1 MIGNLDNVINFKTII
16 RIIGILLLLETMM
29 FLCCSGVSYYYGE
42 GDLFAFFKSGSIT
55 AGVGLLLAIFG
66 KGGNRQLTRRDGYVL
81 VSTAWV
87 AFSLFGM
94 LPFYIGGYIPSIT
107 NAFFETMSGFTS
119 TGATI
124 LDNIEAHPHGILF
137 WRSMT
142 QWIGG
147 LGIIM
152 FTIAVLPI
160 FGVSGLQVFAAEAS
174 GPTHDKIHPRI
185 GIAAKW
191 IWSIYTSITALLT
204 LLLMLGGMSWFDS
217 ICHAFATTGTGGF
230 STKQASVAFYNSP
243 YIEYV
248 ISIFMFISG
257 INFSL
262 LLLIVNR
269 KAKKFISNEELRF
282 YFGSVV
288 FFTFIIATTLYYTT
302 SMEVEE
308 SFRKSLF
315 QVVSLHT
322 STGFAT
328 DDYMQWIPVLWGL
341 LTLIMIMGA
350 CAGSTTGG
358 LKCIRMVI
366 LAKVSR
372 NEFKHIIH
380 PNAVLPVRS
389 NKQVISPSIVSTVL
403 AFCFLYIIVII
414 VSVLLMSAMG
424 IGFSESIGC
433 VISSIGNMGPGL
445 GECGPAFSWNGLPD
459 MAKWLLAFLML
470 LGRLELFTVLLL
482 FTPGFWKKN

>member
-1 MIGNLDNVINFKTII
+1 MTDVINFKTII
-16 RIIGILLLLETMM
+16 RIIGILLLLETVM
-29 FLCCSGVSYYYGE
+29 FLVCSSVSFYYRESDMLDFWKAG
-42 GDLFAFFKSGSIT
+42 GIT
-55 AGVGLLLAIFG
+55 AGIGLLLAALG
-66 KGGNRQLTRRDGYVL
+66 KGGERQLTRRDGYVL
-81 VSTAWV
+81 VSFAWV

-94 LPFYIGGYIPSIT
+94 LPFYIGGYIPDIAD
-107 NAFFETMSGFTS
+107 AFFETMSGFSS

-124 LDNIEAHPHGILF
+124 LDDIESLPHGILF

-174 GPTHDKIHPRI
+174 GPTHDKVHPRI
-185 GIAAKW
+185 GITAKW
-191 IWSIYTSITALLT
+191 IWSIYTGITTLLVC
-204 LLLMLGGMSWFDS
+204 LLMLGGMDWFDS

-230 STKQASVAFYNSP
+230 STKQASVAYYNSP

-257 INFSL
+257 INFTLVL
-262 LLLIVNR
+262 LFVNR
-269 KAKKFISNEELRF
+269 KFKKFIGNAELKF

-288 FFTFIIATTLYYTT
+288 LFTAVIAIVLYYT
-302 SMEVEE
+302 SPMGMEE

-315 QVVSLHT
+315 QVISLQT

-328 DDYMQWIPVLWGL
+328 DDYMQWTPVLWGL
-341 LTLIMIMGA
+341 LTIIMLMGA

-366 LAKVSR
+366 LTKVSR
-372 NEFKHIIH
+372 NEFKHILH
-380 PNAVLPVRS
+380 PNAILPVRI

-403 AFCFLYIIVII
+403 AFCFIYISIIVIGT
-414 VSVLLMSAMG
+414 LLMMAMG
-424 IGFSESIGC
+424 VGAEESMGC

-445 GECGPAFSWNGLPD
+445 GETGPAYSWNALPD
-459 MAKWLLAFLML
+459 AAKWLLSFLML

-482 FTPGFWKKN
+482 FTPDFWKRN

>member
-1 MIGNLDNVINFKTII
+1 MINFKTII
-16 RIIGILLLLETMM
+16 RIIGVLLLLETVM
-29 FLCCSGVSYYYGE
+29 FICCSGVSWYYGE
-42 GDLFAFFKSGSIT
+42 SDIVDFWKAGAVT
-55 AGVGLLLAIFG
+55 AGAGLLLAALG
-66 KGGNRQLTRRDGYVL
+66 KGGERQLTRRDGYVL
-81 VSTAWV
+81 VSFAWI

-94 LPFYIGGYIPSIT
+94 LPFYIGGHIPDIT
-107 NAFFETMSGFTS
+107 NAFFETMSGFSS

-124 LDNIEAHPHGILF
+124 LDNIESLPHGILF

-174 GPTHDKIHPRI
+174 GPTHDKVHPRI
-185 GIAAKW
+185 GITAKW
-191 IWSIYTSITALLT
+191 IWSIYAGITGLLVV
-204 LLLMLGGMSWFDS
+204 LLMIGGMGWFDS

-230 STKQASVAFYNSP
+230 STKQASVAYYNSP

-257 INFSL
+257 INFTL
-262 LLLIVNR
+262 LLLFVNR
-269 KAKKFISNEELRF
+269 KFGKCISNAELKW
-282 YFGSVV
+282 YFWSVV
-288 FFTFIIATTLYYTT
+288 SFTAVIATTLYYT
-302 SMEVEE
+302 SPMNAEE

-315 QVVSLHT
+315 QVTSLHT

-328 DDYMQWIPVLWGL
+328 DDYMLWPPVLWGL
-341 LTLIMIMGA
+341 LTIIMIMGA

-366 LAKVSR
+366 LTKVSR

-380 PNAVLPVRS
+380 PNAILPVRI
-389 NKQVISPSIVSTVL
+389 NKQVLPSSTVSTVL
-403 AFCFLYIIVII
+403 AFCFIYLVII
-414 VSVLLMSAMG
+414 IISTLLMMAMG
-424 IGFSESIGC
+424 IGFEESIGC

-445 GECGPAFSWNGLPD
+445 GECGPAYSWSALPIA
-459 MAKWLLAFLML
+459 AKWLLAFLML

-482 FTPGFWKKN
+482 FNPEFWKRN

>member
-1 MIGNLDNVINFKTII
+1 MINFKTII
-16 RIIGILLLLETMM
+16 RIIGILLLLETVM
-29 FLCCSGVSYYYGE
+29 FLVCSSVSFYYRESDMLDFWKAG
-42 GDLFAFFKSGSIT
+42 GIT
-55 AGVGLLLAIFG
+55 AGIGLLLAALG
-66 KGGNRQLTRRDGYVL
+66 KGGERQLTRRDGYVL
-81 VSTAWV
+81 VSFAWV

-94 LPFYIGGYIPSIT
+94 LPFYIGGYIPDIAD
-107 NAFFETMSGFTS
+107 AFFETMSGFSS

-124 LDNIEAHPHGILF
+124 LDDIESLPHGILF

-174 GPTHDKIHPRI
+174 GPTHDKVHPRI
-185 GIAAKW
+185 GITAKW
-191 IWSIYTSITALLT
+191 ICSIYTGITTLLVC
-204 LLLMLGGMSWFDS
+204 LLMLGGMDWFDS

-230 STKQASVAFYNSP
+230 STKQASVAYYNSP

-257 INFSL
+257 INFTLVL
-262 LLLIVNR
+262 LFVNR
-269 KAKKFISNEELRF
+269 KFKKFIGNAELKF

-288 FFTFIIATTLYYTT
+288 LFTAVIAIVLYYT
-302 SMEVEE
+302 SPMGMEE

-315 QVVSLHT
+315 QVISLQT

-328 DDYMQWIPVLWGL
+328 DDYMQWTPVLWGL
-341 LTLIMIMGA
+341 LTIIMLMGA

-366 LAKVSR
+366 LTKVSR
-372 NEFKHIIH
+372 NEFKHILH
-380 PNAVLPVRS
+380 PNAILPVRI

-403 AFCFLYIIVII
+403 AFCFIYISIIVIGT
-414 VSVLLMSAMG
+414 LLMMAMG
-424 IGFSESIGC
+424 VGAEESMGC

-445 GECGPAFSWNGLPD
+445 GETGPAYSWNALPD
-459 MAKWLLAFLML
+459 AAKWLLSFLML

-482 FTPGFWKKN
+482 FTPDFWKRN

>member
-1 MIGNLDNVINFKTII
+1 MINFKTII
-16 RIIGILLLLETMM
+16 RIIGILLLLETVM
-29 FLCCSGVSYYYGE
+29 FLVCSSVSFYYRESDMLDFWKAG
-42 GDLFAFFKSGSIT
+42 GIT
-55 AGVGLLLAIFG
+55 AGIGLLLAALG
-66 KGGNRQLTRRDGYVL
+66 KGGERQLTRRDGYVL
-81 VSTAWV
+81 VSFAWV

-94 LPFYIGGYIPSIT
+94 LPFYIGGYIPDIAD
-107 NAFFETMSGFTS
+107 AFFETMSGFSS

-124 LDNIEAHPHGILF
+124 LDDIESLPHGILF

-174 GPTHDKIHPRI
+174 GPTHDKVHPRI
-185 GIAAKW
+185 GITAKW
-191 IWSIYTSITALLT
+191 IWSIYTGITTLLVC
-204 LLLMLGGMSWFDS
+204 LLMLGGMDWFDS

-230 STKQASVAFYNSP
+230 STKQASVAYYNSP

-257 INFSL
+257 INFTLVL
-262 LLLIVNR
+262 LFVNR
-269 KAKKFISNEELRF
+269 KFKKFISNAELKF
-282 YFGSVV
+282 YFSSVV
-288 FFTFIIATTLYYTT
+288 FFTAVIAIALYYT
-302 SMEVEE
+302 SPMGMEE
-308 SFRKSLF
+308 SFGKSLF
-315 QVVSLHT
+315 QVISLHT

-328 DDYMQWIPVLWGL
+328 DDYMQWSPVLWGL
-341 LTLIMIMGA
+341 LTIIMLMGA

-366 LAKVSR
+366 LTKVSR
-372 NEFKHIIH
+372 NEFKHILH
-380 PNAVLPVRS
+380 PNAILPVRI
-389 NKQVISPSIVSTVL
+389 NKQVISSSIVSTVL
-403 AFCFLYIIVII
+403 AFCFIYITIIVI
-414 VSVLLMSAMG
+414 STLLMMTMG
-424 IGFSESIGC
+424 VGAEESIGC

-445 GECGPAFSWNGLPD
+445 GETGPAYSWNALPD
-459 MAKWLLAFLML
+459 AAKWLLSLLML

-482 FTPGFWKKN
+482 FTPDFWKRN

>member
-1 MIGNLDNVINFKTII
+1 MINFKTII
-16 RIIGILLLLETMM
+16 RIIGILLLLETVM
-29 FLCCSGVSYYYGE
+29 FLVCSSVSFYYRESDMLDFWKAG
-42 GDLFAFFKSGSIT
+42 GIT
-55 AGVGLLLAIFG
+55 AGIGLLLAALG
-66 KGGNRQLTRRDGYVL
+66 KGGERQLTRRDGYVL
-81 VSTAWV
+81 VSFAWV

-94 LPFYIGGYIPSIT
+94 LPFYIGGYIPDIAD
-107 NAFFETMSGFTS
+107 AFFETMSGFGS

-124 LDNIEAHPHGILF
+124 LADIESLPHGILF

-174 GPTHDKIHPRI
+174 GPTQDKVHPRI
-185 GIAAKW
+185 GITAKW
-191 IWSIYTSITALLT
+191 IWSIYTGITTLLVC
-204 LLLMLGGMSWFDS
+204 LLMLGGMDWFDS

-230 STKQASVAFYNSP
+230 STKQASVAYYNSP

-257 INFSL
+257 INFTLVL
-262 LLLIVNR
+262 LFVNR
-269 KAKKFISNEELRF
+269 KFKKFIGNAELKF

-288 FFTFIIATTLYYTT
+288 LFTAVIAIVLYYT
-302 SMEVEE
+302 SPMGMEE

-315 QVVSLHT
+315 QVISLQT

-328 DDYMQWIPVLWGL
+328 DDYMQWTPVLWGL
-341 LTLIMIMGA
+341 LTIIMLMGA

-366 LAKVSR
+366 LTKVSR
-372 NEFKHIIH
+372 NEFKHILH
-380 PNAVLPVRS
+380 PNAILPVRI

-403 AFCFLYIIVII
+403 AFCFIYISIIVIGT
-414 VSVLLMSAMG
+414 LLMMAMG
-424 IGFSESIGC
+424 VGAEESMGC

-445 GECGPAFSWNGLPD
+445 GETGPAYSWNALPD
-459 MAKWLLAFLML
+459 AAKWLLSFLML

-482 FTPGFWKKN
+482 FTPDFWKRN

>member
-1 MIGNLDNVINFKTII
+1 MINFKTII
-16 RIIGILLLLETMM
+16 RIIGILLLLETVM
-29 FLCCSGVSYYYGE
+29 FLVCSSVSFYYRESDMLDFWKAG
-42 GDLFAFFKSGSIT
+42 GIT
-55 AGVGLLLAIFG
+55 AGIGLLLAALG
-66 KGGNRQLTRRDGYVL
+66 KGGERQLTRRDGYVL
-81 VSTAWV
+81 VSFAWV

-94 LPFYIGGYIPSIT
+94 LPFYIGGYIPDIAD
-107 NAFFETMSGFTS
+107 AFFETMSGFSS

-124 LDNIEAHPHGILF
+124 LDDIESLPHGILF

-174 GPTHDKIHPRI
+174 GPTHDKVHPRI
-185 GIAAKW
+185 GITAKW
-191 IWSIYTSITALLT
+191 IWSIYTGITTLLVC
-204 LLLMLGGMSWFDS
+204 LLMLGGMDWFDS

-230 STKQASVAFYNSP
+230 STKQASVAYYNSP

-257 INFSL
+257 INFTLVL
-262 LLLIVNR
+262 LFVNR
-269 KAKKFISNEELRF
+269 KFKKFIGNAELKF

-288 FFTFIIATTLYYTT
+288 LFTAVIAIMLYYT
-302 SMEVEE
+302 SPMGMEE

-315 QVVSLHT
+315 QVISLQT

-328 DDYMQWIPVLWGL
+328 DDYMQWTPVLWGL
-341 LTLIMIMGA
+341 LTIIMLMGA

-366 LAKVSR
+366 LTKVSR
-372 NEFKHIIH
+372 NEFKHILH
-380 PNAVLPVRS
+380 PNAILPVRI

-403 AFCFLYIIVII
+403 AFCFIYISIIVIGT
-414 VSVLLMSAMG
+414 LLMMAMG
-424 IGFSESIGC
+424 VGAEESMGC

-445 GECGPAFSWNGLPD
+445 GETGPAYSWNALPD
-459 MAKWLLAFLML
+459 AAKWLLSFLML

-482 FTPGFWKKN
+482 FTPDFWKRN

>member
-1 MIGNLDNVINFKTII
+1 MINLKTII
-16 RIIGILLLLETMM
+16 RIIGILLLLETVM
-29 FLCCSGVSYYYGE
+29 FLACSGVSFYYGE
-42 GDLFAFFKSGSIT
+42 TDLPDFWKAAGIT
-55 AGVGLLLAIFG
+55 AGAGLLLAALG
-66 KGGNRQLTRRDGYVL
+66 RGGERQLTRRDGYVL
-81 VSTAWV
+81 VSFAWM

-94 LPFYIGGYIPSIT
+94 LPFYISGYIPDIT

-124 LDNIEAHPHGILF
+124 LDDIESLPHGLLF

-174 GPTHDKIHPRI
+174 GPTHDKVHPRI
-185 GIAAKW
+185 GITAKW
-191 IWSIYTSITALLT
+191 IWSIYTGIT
-204 LLLMLGGMSWFDS
+204 LLLVVLLMMGGMGWFDS
-217 ICHAFATTGTGGF
+217 VCHAFATTGTGGF
-230 STKQASVAFYNSP
+230 STKQASVAYYTSP

-248 ISIFMFISG
+248 ISIFMFVSG
-257 INFSL
+257 INFTL
-262 LLLIVNR
+262 LLFFVNR
-269 KAKKFISNEELRF
+269 KFKKVIDNAELKW
-282 YFGSVV
+282 YFWSVV
-288 FFTFIIATTLYYTT
+288 CFTGVIAVILHYTS
-302 SMEVEE
+302 SMGIEE
-308 SFRKSLF
+308 SLRKSLF
-315 QVVSLHT
+315 QVISLHT

-328 DDYMQWIPVLWGL
+328 DDYMLWAPVVWGL
-341 LTLIMIMGA
+341 LTIVMVMGA

-366 LAKVSR
+366 LSKVSR
-372 NEFKHIIH
+372 NEFKHILH
-380 PNAVLPVRS
+380 PNAVLPVRI

-403 AFCFLYIIVII
+403 AFCFLYLIIILVG
-414 VSVLLMSAMG
+414 VLLMMGMG
-424 IGFSESIGC
+424 IGFIESVGC

-445 GECGPAFSWNGLPD
+445 GETGPAYSWNALPD

-482 FTPGFWKKN
+482 FSPEFWRQN

>member
-1 MIGNLDNVINFKTII
+1 MINFKTII
-16 RIIGILLLLETMM
+16 RIIGILLLLETVM
-29 FLCCSGVSYYYGE
+29 FLVCSSVSFYYRESDMLDFWKAG
-42 GDLFAFFKSGSIT
+42 GIT
-55 AGVGLLLAIFG
+55 AGIGLLLAALG
-66 KGGNRQLTRRDGYVL
+66 KGGERQLTRRDGYVL
-81 VSTAWV
+81 VSFAWV

-94 LPFYIGGYIPSIT
+94 LPFYIGGYIPDIAD
-107 NAFFETMSGFTS
+107 AFFETMSGFSS

-124 LDNIEAHPHGILF
+124 LDDIESLPHGILF

-174 GPTHDKIHPRI
+174 GPTHDKVHPRI
-185 GIAAKW
+185 GITAKW
-191 IWSIYTSITALLT
+191 IWSIYTGITTLLVC
-204 LLLMLGGMSWFDS
+204 LLMLGGMDWFDS

-230 STKQASVAFYNSP
+230 STKQASVSYYNSP

-257 INFSL
+257 INFTL
-262 LLLIVNR
+262 LLLFVNR
-269 KAKKFISNEELRF
+269 KFKKFISNAELKF

-288 FFTFIIATTLYYTT
+288 LFTAVIAIVLYYT
-302 SMEVEE
+302 SPMGMEE

-315 QVVSLHT
+315 QVISLQT

-328 DDYMQWIPVLWGL
+328 DDYMQWTPVLWGL
-341 LTLIMIMGA
+341 LTIIMLMGA

-366 LAKVSR
+366 LTKVSR
-372 NEFKHIIH
+372 NEFKHILH
-380 PNAVLPVRS
+380 PNAILPVRI

-403 AFCFLYIIVII
+403 AFCFIYIAIIVIGT
-414 VSVLLMSAMG
+414 LLMMAMG
-424 IGFSESIGC
+424 VGAKESMGC

-445 GECGPAFSWNGLPD
+445 GETGPAYSWNALPD
-459 MAKWLLAFLML
+459 AAKWLLSFLML

-482 FTPGFWKKN
+482 FTPDFWKRN

>member
-1 MIGNLDNVINFKTII
+1 MINFKTII
-16 RIIGILLLLETMM
+16 RIIGILLLLETVM
-29 FLCCSGVSYYYGE
+29 FLVCSSVSFYYIESDMLDFWKAG
-42 GDLFAFFKSGSIT
+42 GIT
-55 AGVGLLLAIFG
+55 AGIGLLLAALG
-66 KGGNRQLTRRDGYVL
+66 KGGERQLTRRDGYVL
-81 VSTAWV
+81 VSFAWV

-94 LPFYIGGYIPSIT
+94 LPFYIGGYIPDIAD
-107 NAFFETMSGFTS
+107 AFFETMSGFSS

-124 LDNIEAHPHGILF
+124 LDDIESLPHGILF

-174 GPTHDKIHPRI
+174 GPTHDKVHPRI
-185 GIAAKW
+185 GITAKW
-191 IWSIYTSITALLT
+191 IWSIYTGITTLLVC
-204 LLLMLGGMSWFDS
+204 LLMLGGMDWFDS

-230 STKQASVAFYNSP
+230 STKQASVAYYNSP

-257 INFSL
+257 INFTLVL
-262 LLLIVNR
+262 LFVNR
-269 KAKKFISNEELRF
+269 KFKKFIGNAELKF

-288 FFTFIIATTLYYTT
+288 LFTAVIAIVLYYT
-302 SMEVEE
+302 SPMGMEE

-315 QVVSLHT
+315 QVISLQT

-328 DDYMQWIPVLWGL
+328 DDYMQWTPVLWGL
-341 LTLIMIMGA
+341 LTIIMLMGA

-366 LAKVSR
+366 LTKVSR
-372 NEFKHIIH
+372 NEFKHILH
-380 PNAVLPVRS
+380 PNAILPVRI

-403 AFCFLYIIVII
+403 AFCFIYISIIVIGT
-414 VSVLLMSAMG
+414 LLMMAMG
-424 IGFSESIGC
+424 VGAEESMGC

-445 GECGPAFSWNGLPD
+445 GETGPAYSWNALPD
-459 MAKWLLAFLML
+459 AAKWLLSFLML

-482 FTPGFWKKN
+482 FTPDFWKRN

>member
-1 MIGNLDNVINFKTII
+1 
-16 RIIGILLLLETMM
+16 
-29 FLCCSGVSYYYGE
+29 
-42 GDLFAFFKSGSIT
+42 
-55 AGVGLLLAIFG
+55 LLAALG
-66 KGGNRQLTRRDGYVL
+66 KGGERQLTRRDGYVL
-81 VSTAWV
+81 VSFAWV

-94 LPFYIGGYIPSIT
+94 LPFYIGGYIPDIAD
-107 NAFFETMSGFTS
+107 AFFETMSGFSS

-124 LDNIEAHPHGILF
+124 LDDIESLPHGILF

-174 GPTHDKIHPRI
+174 GPTHDKVHPRI
-185 GIAAKW
+185 GITAKW
-191 IWSIYTSITALLT
+191 IWSIYTGITTLLVC
-204 LLLMLGGMSWFDS
+204 LLMLGGMDWFDS

-230 STKQASVAFYNSP
+230 STKQASVAYYNSP

-257 INFSL
+257 INFTLVL
-262 LLLIVNR
+262 LFVNR
-269 KAKKFISNEELRF
+269 KFKKFISNAELKF
-282 YFGSVV
+282 YFSSVV
-288 FFTFIIATTLYYTT
+288 FFTAVIAIALYYT
-302 SMEVEE
+302 SPMGMEE

-315 QVVSLHT
+315 QVISLHT

-328 DDYMQWIPVLWGL
+328 DDYMQWSPVLWGL
-341 LTLIMIMGA
+341 LTIIMLMGA

-366 LAKVSR
+366 LTKVSR
-372 NEFKHIIH
+372 NEFKHILH
-380 PNAVLPVRS
+380 PNAILPVRI
-389 NKQVISPSIVSTVL
+389 NKQVISSSIVSTVL
-403 AFCFLYIIVII
+403 AFCFIYITIIVI
-414 VSVLLMSAMG
+414 STLLMMTMG
-424 IGFSESIGC
+424 VGAEESIGC

-445 GECGPAFSWNGLPD
+445 GETGPAYSWNALPD
-459 MAKWLLAFLML
+459 AAKWLLSLLML

-482 FTPGFWKKN
+482 FTPDFWKRN